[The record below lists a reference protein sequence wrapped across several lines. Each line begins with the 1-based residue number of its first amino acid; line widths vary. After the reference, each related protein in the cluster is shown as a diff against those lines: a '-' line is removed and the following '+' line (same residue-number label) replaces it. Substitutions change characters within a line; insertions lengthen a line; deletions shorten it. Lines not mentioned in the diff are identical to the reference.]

1 MEDFGIL
8 LVGVGAMVMGLYHV
22 TRRRYVAQNE
32 IGAVIGTYR
41 GTPVVCLGLSE
52 ICVGIGISSF
62 GLLRMLHEG
71 DAAGAWLAN
80 RPWPV
85 LLGASFAALCFGG
98 FVLLGSE
105 EQHRSRGGLI
115 INLPRR
121 MLGLIIIVLSL
132 GGVALGVL
140 DLVAPTQFQRGM
152 QQFRSVLTGH
162 RG

>member
-22 TRRRYVAQNE
+22 TRRRYVAHNE
-32 IGAVIGTYR
+32 ISAVIGTYR
-41 GTPVVCLGLSE
+41 RTPVVCLGLSE

-62 GLLRMLHEG
+62 G
-71 DAAGAWLAN
+71 
-80 RPWPV
+80 
-85 LLGASFAALCFGG
+85 S
-98 FVLLGSE
+98 
-105 EQHRSRGGLI
+105 
-115 INLPRR
+115 RR